1 LVSGAFHDAI
11 HLAHVCPT
19 AMLFTPCRQG
29 LSHHPDE
36 HIEREDAEV
45 AARVLTDAATSLLG

>member
-1 LVSGAFHDAI
+1 
-11 HLAHVCPT
+11 
-19 AMLFTPCRQG
+19 MLFTPCRQG